1 MADNALNLCGH
12 HIEMRQFFYA
22 HTKKYI
28 AVTVDKVTQNESLRY
43 GNINTISGI
52 AEFYNDVW
60 SFGEFSNN
68 FRTLGGDA
76 CLMEII
82 VWAEI
87 FEIVLL
93 FVV

>member
-1 MADNALNLCGH
+1 MCTHTLLTFASVQFRMADNALNLCGH

-52 AEFYNDVW
+52 AEFYNDV
-60 SFGEFSNN
+60 
-68 FRTLGGDA
+68 
-76 CLMEII
+76 
-82 VWAEI
+82 
-87 FEIVLL
+87 
-93 FVV
+93 